1 MPEQSSHPQTGTP
14 SARWAENEFA
24 TLVVKDLRRVKRLQK
39 MAADFHALPGASIP
53 QASGSWAAS
62 KACYRLVESGAITPE
77 CVLNSH
83 RDATFRRIH
92 SSAEQ
97 VLLVAQD
104 TTTLNFSG
112 RPTTKGLGPIGNKA
126 DTLHGIFV
134 HESLCVGAG
143 SGNVFGLLG
152 AEIWARDPAEFKAGP
167 AGARNRKPI
176 EEKESHRWL
185 ESWRK
190 ADALYHS
197 LGGQRKVVSV
207 ADREG
212 DIYEAFALCLQSKA
226 AHGGGADLLVRS
238 QHNRKKTGEQQ
249 PEQRSWQHVESLPMA
264 MQMEVAVPRSAGK
277 PARRANLEMRYA
289 QIELKAPAHK
299 TKYLGLDEPL
309 VLWLVI
315 AQEVNPPAGV
325 EAICWRVWTTV
336 EIGSG
341 MQAEEVIGWYA
352 KRWMIEEL
360 HRILKSGCKVEER
373 QLGSFDKLSLVLALD
388 LVVAS
393 YLLGLSK
400 AARVQAGEPEQ
411 PVTRWLDQDQWRALY
426 CYIHK
431 TNELPPEA
439 PSLKT
444 AVDWIARLGG
454 FLNRKRDGPPGAQVL
469 WRGLRRLEDITE
481 AFQIFKNY
489 KICG

>member
-1 MPEQSSHPQTGTP
+1 MPKHSSHPKSGTP

-24 TLVVKDLRRVKRLQK
+24 TLVVKDPRRVKRWRK
-39 MAADFHALPGASIP
+39 MATDFHALPGASIP

-62 KACYRLVESGAITPE
+62 KACYRLVESRAISPE
-77 CVLNSH
+77 CVFQSH
-83 RDATFRRIH
+83 CDATVRRIDA
-92 SSAEQ
+92 SSEEQ

-104 TTTLNFSG
+104 TTTLNFSS
-112 RPTTKGLGPIGNKA
+112 RPNTKGLGPIGNKA
-126 DTLHGIFV
+126 DTLQGIFV
-134 HESLCVGAG
+134 HGSLCLGAR

-152 AEIWARDPAEFKAGP
+152 AEIWARDAAQFKAGP

-190 ADALYHS
+190 ADALYHR
-197 LGGQRKVVSV
+197 LGGRHRVVSV

-226 AHGGGADLLVRS
+226 ARGGGADLLVRS
-238 QHNRKKTGEQQ
+238 QHNRKKNGGPQ
-249 PEQRSWQHVESLPMA
+249 PEQGSWQHVENLPMA
-264 MQMEVAVPRSAGK
+264 ARIKVAVPRSAGK
-277 PARRANLEMRYA
+277 PARSANLELRYA
-289 QIELKAPAHK
+289 KMELKAPAHK

-309 VLWLVI
+309 VLWLVV
-315 AQEVNPPAGV
+315 AKEVAPPDGV
-325 EAICWRVWTTV
+325 EAVCWRVWTTV

-341 MQAEEVIGWYA
+341 KQAEEIIGWYA

-373 QLGSFDKLSLVLALD
+373 QLDSIEKLSLVLALD
-388 LVVAS
+388 LIVAS

-400 AARVQAGEPEQ
+400 AAREQ
-411 PVTRWLDQDQWRALY
+411 PGQAVSAWLGRDQWQALY
-426 CYIHK
+426 CYTHK
-431 TNELPPEA
+431 TNDLPPDA
-439 PSLKT
+439 PSLKN

-469 WRGLRRLEDITE
+469 WRGMRRLEDITE
-481 AFQIFKNY
+481 AYRIFRNQG
-489 KICG
+489 ICG